1 MAFNRSLA
9 QSFTLGFVCY
19 PRRGK
24 SSVMSEVD
32 LRANKTKK
40 RRIAYKIRYWQCKK
54 LLETYAHVQLSIFF
68 SQLKVKIIF
77 FVLY

>member
-1 MAFNRSLA
+1 MAFNSSPA

-24 SSVMSEVD
+24 SSVMYEVD

-40 RRIAYKIRYWQCKK
+40 KKNRLQNKI
-54 LLETYAHVQLSIFF
+54 LAM
-68 SQLKVKIIF
+68 
-77 FVLY
+77 